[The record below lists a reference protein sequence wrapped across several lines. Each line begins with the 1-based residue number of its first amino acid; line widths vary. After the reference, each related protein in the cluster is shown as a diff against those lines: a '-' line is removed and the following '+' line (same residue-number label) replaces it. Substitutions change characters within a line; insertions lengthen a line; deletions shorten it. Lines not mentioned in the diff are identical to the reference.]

1 MKAEFKAKLI
11 QHLAQRRNSEEGFT
25 LIELL
30 VVIIIIG
37 ILAAIALPSFLNQA
51 AKARQS
57 EGSTYVGS
65 LNRAQQ
71 AFYVE
76 NGKFAADLATLNA
89 GIKEKTDN
97 FEYKTVG
104 TDTEATSTAEKQ
116 QASLKSFKGVVKLE
130 NQQAKASLCITA
142 KENEPASAATKL
154 ASDAT
159 KDCGL

>member
-71 AFYVE
+71 AYYVE
-76 NGKFAADLATLNA
+76 QGKFAADLKTLNA

-104 TDTEATSTAEKQ
+104 TDTEATSTADKL

-130 NQQAKASLCITA
+130 DQQAKAVLCITA
-142 KENEPASAATKL
+142 KENEASGAATKL
-154 ASDAT
+154 ASDST
-159 KDCGL
+159 KDCN